1 MKYYIYKIID
11 KNNIDEFYI
20 GSTNRLSSR
29 KSHHKKNVHNKVS
42 KKYWCK
48 LYQYIRANGDWENF
62 DFIIL
67 EAGTCENKE
76 YIKQKEQ
83 EYINNLKPTLNSI
96 KACKNTVQLISI
108 DNALKDINEDN
119 EL

>member
-1 MKYYIYKIID
+1 MKYWIYKIMD
-11 KNNIDEFYI
+11 KTNNEEFYI

-62 DFIIL
+62 DFIVL
-67 EAGTCENKE
+67 EAGTCEDKT

-83 EYINNLKPTLNSI
+83 EYIDKMKPTLNSI
-96 KACKNTVQLISI
+96 SAHKEKIPLISI
-108 DNALKDINEDN
+108 SCNSVSDFNEI
-119 EL
+119 